1 MGWEDHEGDLR
12 YGDIQRSQR
21 MNGCFLIGADS
32 SLSWSRIE
40 YWYVVFRGLGTV
52 EKVIST
58 IIANLRLQST
68 EIFTCTSSDG
78 WEGLMFLHQHPRLSP
93 CHYNLS
99 INPHHHHQIP
109 ISRLCAFAPGT
120 AALPSLAFRSAMSSG
135 MLRAKC
141 DAPFGTFGDRLA
153 STCAI
158 GRRGGWG

>member
-1 MGWEDHEGDLR
+1 LR
-12 YGDIQRSQR
+12 YGDVRHSQR

-32 SLSWSRIE
+32 SLSWSRIGVVSNN
-40 YWYVVFRGLGTV
+40 WYVRLCGLGTV

-120 AALPSLAFRSAMSSG
+120 AALPSLTVRSAMSSG